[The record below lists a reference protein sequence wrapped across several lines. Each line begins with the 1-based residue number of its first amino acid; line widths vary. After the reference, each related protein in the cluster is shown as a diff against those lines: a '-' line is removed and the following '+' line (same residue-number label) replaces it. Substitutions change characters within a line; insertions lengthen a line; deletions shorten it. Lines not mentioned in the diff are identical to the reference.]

1 MRRTTRTHDLKCMT
15 QNRIEKTIQKTMRTV
30 TRERSHWRD
39 KMQGGPKQGRARE
52 QEDEN
57 HANSLFMLLLRPML
71 HSMLSYTDS
80 LLCATALW
88 SAFRL

>member
-1 MRRTTRTHDLKCMT
+1 
-15 QNRIEKTIQKTMRTV
+15 
-30 TRERSHWRD
+30 
-39 KMQGGPKQGRARE
+39 MQGGPKQGRARE

-71 HSMLSYTDS
+71 HSMLSYTDR